1 MTDPRLGD
9 YQDPNDPMR
18 QAGTPYE
25 GRGQSNAA
33 LGWIAGAV
41 FLVVVLALIFGLGGD
56 GDQTAGTGTTPPAAT
71 TGAAPPGGT
80 GTAPRTTTG
89 QGSQTTPAPSAPPS
103 GSAK

>member
-1 MTDPRLGD
+1 MTDPRMGD
-9 YQDPNDPMR
+9 YQDPNDPMHR
-18 QAGTPYE
+18 AGTPYE
-25 GRGQSNAA
+25 ARQSNAA

-56 GDQTAGTGTTPPAAT
+56 GDRTAGTGTPPGAT
-71 TGAAPPGGT
+71 TGTAPGGT

-89 QGSQTTPAPSAPPS
+89 QGSQTTPAPS